1 MKRRDDVLD
10 LIAILKTYNLA
21 KTHVNRI
28 KIQTTGWEKIFANLL
43 SDKKNQY
50 LGYRKNCQN
59 STEKMQLETGQKNR
73 RHFTEE
79 DLQMAKKH
87 MKICSASLTIRKM
100 QMKPTM
106 KYHCIPSEQLK

>member
-43 SDKKNQY
+43 SDKKN
-50 LGYRKNCQN
+50 
-59 STEKMQLETGQKNR
+59 
-73 RHFTEE
+73 
-79 DLQMAKKH
+79 
-87 MKICSASLTIRKM
+87 
-100 QMKPTM
+100 
-106 KYHCIPSEQLK
+106 